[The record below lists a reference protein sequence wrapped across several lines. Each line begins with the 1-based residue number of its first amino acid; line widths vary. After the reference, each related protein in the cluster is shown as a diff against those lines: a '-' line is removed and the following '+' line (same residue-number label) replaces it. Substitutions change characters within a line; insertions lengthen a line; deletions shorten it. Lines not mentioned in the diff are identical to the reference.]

1 MLISSGAGSSG
12 TGSFTSDA
20 CAGMQSSGS
29 SGGSGRSKLAG
40 FALHLGSTVA
50 DACSGVG
57 ATCGSEKSRRSVLDG
72 PGVLDASSGCTDLRK
87 HADDFLQECGIVLV
101 LRHHALQVH
110 VRSGHCCCMAEKMA
124 DTGKNGSCDCDS
136 RTCCDMRCYQRNG
149 GRRPHAAER
158 PHLGFVSSRHA
169 V

>member
-12 TGSFTSDA
+12 TDSFTSGA
-20 CAGMQSSGS
+20 CVGMQSSGS

-40 FALHLGSTVA
+40 FALHLGSAVA

-72 PGVLDASSGCTDLRK
+72 PGAFLWMHRPCIGLRLRK

-110 VRSGHCCCMAEKMA
+110 GE
-124 DTGKNGSCDCDS
+124 GSW
-136 RTCCDMRCYQRNG
+136 TKQ
-149 GRRPHAAER
+149 A
-158 PHLGFVSSRHA
+158 
-169 V
+169 

>member
-12 TGSFTSDA
+12 TDSFTSDA

-50 DACSGVG
+50 DACMLWGRCNMRVRKIEEVGVG
-57 ATCGSEKSRRSVLDG
+57 RTRCVGCVLWLHRPCIG
-72 PGVLDASSGCTDLRK
+72 LRLRK

-101 LRHHALQVH
+101 LRVTA
-110 VRSGHCCCMAEKMA
+110 G
-124 DTGKNGSCDCDS
+124 
-136 RTCCDMRCYQRNG
+136 
-149 GRRPHAAER
+149 HAATCDAISVTG
-158 PHLGFVSSRHA
+158 LT
-169 V
+169 

>member
-12 TGSFTSDA
+12 TDSFTSDA

-72 PGVLDASSGCTDLRK
+72 PGALDASSGCTDP
-87 HADDFLQECGIVLV
+87 ASDCVCASGIVLV
-101 LRHHALQVH
+101 FRHHALQVH
-110 VRSGHCCCMAEKMA
+110 GEECWTKQA
-124 DTGKNGSCDCDS
+124 
-136 RTCCDMRCYQRNG
+136 
-149 GRRPHAAER
+149 
-158 PHLGFVSSRHA
+158 
-169 V
+169 